1 MASLT
6 VANTILQQLGGAGIL
21 QAMIGAHS
29 FMGNKDRLTFKIKA
43 KANQGIRAINIILTP
58 ADTYTVEFYRIKGIE
73 VKKVEVV
80 EDVYC
85 GELRSVIERVTG
97 LYLSL

>member
-6 VANTILQQLGGAGIL
+6 VANTILQQLGGAVIL
-21 QAMIGAHS
+21 RVLIGAHS
-29 FMGNKDRLTFKIKA
+29 FTGGKDRLTFKIKA

-73 VKKVEVV
+73 VKKVEMV

-85 GELRSVIERVTG
+85 DELRSVIERVTG